1 MKRTRSRRP
10 APPATAGRDT
20 QERADNV
27 SRESVQDVTEATTAQ
42 TAVRLTQARNQ
53 ALIDV
58 SSQIVWTTD
67 PSGAVVDDS
76 PSWRAFTGQTLE
88 QWQGFGWLDA
98 IHPDDRARVRQ
109 LWLRAVDERTPV
121 DTEYRLRHVSGDW
134 RWTQVRAVPAL
145 SPDGTVREW
154 VGMIADVSDRKRAD
168 EAQARLAAIVE
179 SSDNAI
185 VSKDLN
191 GIITTWNRGA
201 ERVFGYTAHEAV
213 GQPVTLLIPPDRL
226 HEETRIMERI
236 RRGEMVD
243 HSETIRRRK
252 DGTLFHASVTVSPI
266 RDSQGNVVGASKI
279 ALDITDRKRAEEKL
293 RDSEQRFTRFMQH
306 LPGLAWIKDAQG
318 RYVYANDA
326 AEKAFRTKRDALY
339 GKTDHEVFPPATAA
353 LFAENDRQALANE
366 SSLQTIEALEHDDGI
381 VHQSIVSKFSIR
393 GSDGEALLVGGVAI
407 DITELKQA
415 EEELRESEERYRTLF
430 DLGPVAVY
438 SCDRAGVIQNFNR
451 RAAELWGRE
460 PAVGDTDERFCG
472 SFKLFRPDG
481 SFMPHERCPMAE
493 VVAGT
498 ISEARDAEVI
508 IERPDG
514 SRVAVIVNVL
524 PLRNERGEV
533 AGAINCF
540 YDITARKDAEEG
552 RARLSAIVESSDDAI
567 ISKDLN
573 DIITSWN
580 AGAERLFGYTAAEAV
595 GQLLTLLIPPE
606 RVDEEPAMLARIR
619 RGEVV
624 EQDETVRRRKDDTMV
639 DVSLKVSP
647 ILDRQKQVVGTSTI
661 ARDITERKKAAES
674 LLKADRHKNEFLAM
688 LAHEL
693 RNPLAP
699 ILVSIEI
706 CVEQRD
712 WKGQRA
718 WT

>member
-1 MKRTRSRRP
+1 MKRTRSRR
-10 APPATAGRDT
+10 TASPTTTGRDT
-20 QERADNV
+20 QEPADNV
-27 SRESVQDVTEATTAQ
+27 SP
-42 TAVRLTQARNQ
+42 QAEPR
-53 ALIDV
+53 
-58 SSQIVWTTD
+58 T
-67 PSGAVVDDS
+67 GAS
-76 PSWRAFTGQTLE
+76 FPN
-88 QWQGFGWLDA
+88 
-98 IHPDDRARVRQ
+98 
-109 LWLRAVDERTPV
+109 
-121 DTEYRLRHVSGDW
+121 
-134 RWTQVRAVPAL
+134 
-145 SPDGTVREW
+145 
-154 VGMIADVSDRKRAD
+154 RKRAE

-179 SSDNAI
+179 SSDDAI

-191 GIITTWNRGA
+191 GIITSWNRGA
-201 ERVFGYTAHEAV
+201 ERVFGYTAHEVV
-213 GQPVTLLIPPDRL
+213 GQRVTLLIPPDRL
-226 HEETRIMERI
+226 HEETLIMERI

-279 ALDITDRKRAEEKL
+279 ARDITDRKRAEEKL

-339 GKTDHEVFPPATAA
+339 GKTDHEVFPPETAA
-353 LFAENDRQALANE
+353 LFAENDRQALTNE
-366 SSLQTIEALEHDDGI
+366 SSIQTIEALAHEDGI

-393 GSDGEALLVGGVAI
+393 GSDGDALLVGGVAI
-407 DITELKQA
+407 DITGLKQA
-415 EEELRESEERYRTLF
+415 EEELREGEERYRTLF

-451 RAAELWGRE
+451 RAAELWGRV

-514 SRVAVIVNVL
+514 SQVTVIVNVL

-552 RARLSAIVESSDDAI
+552 HARLSAIVESSDDAI
-567 ISKDLN
+567 ISTRSQRHHHQLECRCR
-573 DIITSWN
+573 T
-580 AGAERLFGYTAAEAV
+580 AVRLHRPEAV
-595 GQLLTLLIPPE
+595 GQPVTLLIPPE
-606 RVDEEPAMLARIR
+606 RVDEESAVLARIRR

-624 EQDETVRRRKDDTMV
+624 EQDETVRRAKTARSSTCA
-639 DVSLKVSP
+639 LKVSP
-647 ILDRQKQVVGTSTI
+647 ILGPPEASGRHVDDRPRYHRT
-661 ARDITERKKAAES
+661 
-674 LLKADRHKNEFLAM
+674 
-688 LAHEL
+688 
-693 RNPLAP
+693 
-699 ILVSIEI
+699 
-706 CVEQRD
+706 
-712 WKGQRA
+712 
-718 WT
+718 